1 VIDPG
6 IIQPNG
12 EIRMPIPDWAQQILT
27 SFETWPTPFQEVEV
41 AESLARVSKGREKL
55 NRADC
60 IEFVAEW
67 AGFLF
72 GERRRKDGVWKT
84 FFEPCISWKQTD
96 GPDVYSPDL
105 KELDA
110 DVVAHW
116 EARAK
121 TCSNAM
127 MRARY
132 ADLVW
137 DLKHPI
143 TKQAPNFEYAQ
154 IAIDSYL
161 AATDSK
167 LYQMDV
173 MGIQWLERALDLSR
187 SINDEA
193 RTKRIVAYMFEFY
206 DRIAESKSAGTWLFL
221 FDNLYG
227 EKITTPEQDSQ
238 IIEQLEGMLAKM
250 SDITASPDGVY
261 RNLDPW
267 NAEAAGQRLAKHY
280 QRLKDSKN
288 VQRVVTLY
296 GNAFAHMAR
305 QASSMMAPIWL
316 EPVIESYEQAGLK
329 DEAEQLESIIR
340 EKEKDIPAT
349 LKTVSVSVEIK
360 QEDIDKMIEHLM
372 GSGDAK
378 TSLLRIAEYFIPN
391 INDAK
396 KLLERLRTDAPF
408 HSLIPITFIESGGST
423 TAKVGSIDDDPD
435 GRLNMQLGRTVNF
448 YQPYLEYALV
458 KVHERYALTADAIV
472 DFLCESPLFADSYIP
487 LLRDGISAYEQR
499 DFVKAIHVIVPQL
512 EHILR
517 NFMARLGLATR
528 KRVRGHGGVTD
539 TKGMNDVLQDMRVRE
554 VLTENLWRYLT
565 VVYVE
570 RKGGMNLRNDL
581 AHGLL
586 RPESFNQ
593 HTADRVL
600 HTLLALSLMRDKP
613 KPEPSSE

>member
-1 VIDPG
+1 
-6 IIQPNG
+6 
-12 EIRMPIPDWAQQILT
+12 MSIPDWAQDIVAG
-27 SFETWPTPFQEVEV
+27 FETRDTPFQEVEV
-41 AESLARVSKGREKL
+41 AESLARASKGQEKL
-55 NRADC
+55 NREES

-84 FFEPCISWKQTD
+84 FFEPGVTWKQED

-110 DVVAHW
+110 DIVAHW

-121 TCSNAM
+121 TCKHAM

-137 DLKHPI
+137 DMKRPI
-143 TKQAPNFEYAQ
+143 TNQSPSVEYAQ
-154 IAIDSYL
+154 IAIDSYV
-161 AATDSK
+161 AAADSK

-173 MGIQWLERALDLSR
+173 MGIQWLERALDLAR

-193 RTKRIVAYMFEFY
+193 RTNKVVDFLFEFY
-206 DRIAESKSAGTWLFL
+206 DRIAEAKSAGTWLFL

-227 EKITTPEQDSQ
+227 EKITTPAQDAR
-238 IIEQLEGMLAKM
+238 IIDQLEGMLTKM
-250 SDITASPDGVY
+250 ADATQSADGVY
-261 RNLDPW
+261 HNLDPW

-280 QRLKDSKN
+280 QRLKDLTN

-296 GNAFAHMAR
+296 GNGFAHLAR
-305 QASSMMAPIWL
+305 QATPLMAPAWL

-329 DEAEQLESIIR
+329 DEAAKLESIIR

-360 QEDIDKMIEHLM
+360 QEDIDKMIEHLI
-372 GSGDAK
+372 GSGDPR

-391 INDAK
+391 VNDTK
-396 KLLERLRTDAPF
+396 TLLERLRTDAPF
-408 HSLIPITFIESGGST
+408 QNLIPITIIESSGAT

-435 GRLNMQLGRTVNF
+435 GRLHMQLGRTIVF
-448 YQPYLEYALV
+448 YQPYLEHALA
-458 KVHERYALTADAIV
+458 KVHERYHLTAEPIV
-472 DFLCESPLFADSYIP
+472 DFLCESPLFADSYVS
-487 LLRDGISAYEQR
+487 LLRDGVAAYEQK
-499 DFVKAIHVIVPQL
+499 DFVIAIHVIVPQL

-517 NFMARLGLATR
+517 NFMARLGLPTR

-539 TKGMNDVLQDMRVRE
+539 AKGMNDVLQDARVRE
-554 VLTENLWRYLT
+554 VLTENLWRYLS

-586 RPESFNQ
+586 RPESFDQ

-600 HTLLALSLMRDKP
+600 HTLLALSLMRGKP
-613 KPEPSSE
+613 KTEPSSD